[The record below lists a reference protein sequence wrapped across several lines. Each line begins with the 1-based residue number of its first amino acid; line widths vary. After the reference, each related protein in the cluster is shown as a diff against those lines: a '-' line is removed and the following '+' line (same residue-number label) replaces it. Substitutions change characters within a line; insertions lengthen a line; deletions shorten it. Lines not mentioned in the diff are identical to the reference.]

1 MLIDTFT
8 PDWQDRFIR
17 EQMENADGRQLFL
30 LIDGAFLPD
39 FYRAVQ
45 RVLPD
50 GVRVALLF
58 ERLPVCSDRTR
69 SVSPFLVP
77 CSAMSAT
84 LGYVLKKCSGWP
96 MVSAIETPET
106 IDALAKRLSAWCIV
120 ENDGQR
126 FNFRFPDTRRLPG
139 MFDALSPV
147 QRGSLAGPAH
157 RWSYIGRDGA
167 WHQLAM
173 PETASAVADGPTLDD
188 HQFVAMVTD
197 SEIDETIVLL
207 RDRGPLPQMP
217 HAETYSIVQ
226 EARRVAAL
234 AGLDENLYLDWC
246 RHCLEKVVRLND
258 TNGVA
263 AAQAW
268 HALSNPDYHSTK
280 EGG

>member
-17 EQMENADGRQLFL
+17 KATESAAARQLFL

-39 FYRAVQ
+39 FYRAVE

-50 GVRVALLF
+50 GVDVALLF

-77 CSAMSAT
+77 CTAMSAT

-96 MVSAIETPET
+96 MVSAIETRET
-106 IDALAKRLSAWCIV
+106 IAELAKRLSAWCIV

-139 MFDALSPV
+139 IFDALSPV
-147 QRGSLAGPAH
+147 QRGSLAGPAV

-167 WHQLAM
+167 WHELPL
-173 PETASAVADGPTLDD
+173 PEKASPVADEPSLDEP
-188 HQFVAMVTD
+188 QFAAIVTD

-207 RDRGPLPQMP
+207 QDRGPLPQLP
-217 HAETYSIVQ
+217 HAVTYSIVQ
-226 EARRVAAL
+226 AGRRVAAL
-234 AGLDENLYLDWC
+234 AGLDRNLHLDWC
-246 RHCLEKVVRLND
+246 RHCLEQHIRWND
-258 TNGVA
+258 TDGVA
-263 AAQAW
+263 AVLAW
-268 HALSNPDYHSTK
+268 HATSNLTDRSTK
-280 EGG
+280 EEA